1 MRSSSKSSSRQRS
14 SDVVGGIN
22 IRTREHPSEKQ
33 FGYSFCALTGL
44 LALVAELRSDS
55 RLLPLLAGGLSLV
68 FLLVTVFRS
77 STLRPLNRAWMALAL
92 RISLVTTPVI
102 LGVIFFLILTP
113 ISTLMRIAGR
123 DELGLSRRRRKTN
136 WYLSSDRDY
145 TVSGYRNQF

>member
-1 MRSSSKSSSRQRS
+1 MRMSSSKGSSLQRS
-14 SDVVGGIN
+14 VVESISV
-22 IRTREHPSEKQ
+22 RTNKQPSEKQ
-33 FGYSFCALTGL
+33 FGYSFFALTGL
-44 LALVAELRSDS
+44 LALMAELRSDS
-55 RLLPLLAGGLSLV
+55 RLLPLVAGGLSLA

-102 LGVIFFLILTP
+102 LGVIFFLIVTP
-113 ISTLMRIAGR
+113 ISILMRIAGR